1 MMLILLYVISFAFCA
16 TGQPFNNKLKG
27 DPQYTR
33 YVCSIPGLPGPPGSP
48 GRNGQT
54 GPHGRIGL
62 PGRDGRDGR
71 KGEKGEKGTAG
82 LRGKTGPLG
91 PTGDRGDQGEMGKK
105 GPVGE
110 AGDNGELGPKGPLGP
125 RGPKGE
131 RGERGEPGICKCG
144 NIILKSA
151 FSVGITTSYPQER
164 LPILFNKILFN
175 EGEHYNPSV
184 GKFICAIPGIYY
196 FSYDITLA
204 NKHLAISLVHNGQYK
219 IKTFDANT
227 GNHDVASGS
236 TLVYLKPEDEV
247 WLEIFY
253 TDQNGLFSDPSWA
266 DSLFSG
272 FLLYADTDYMNA
284 LSEDYF

>member
-1 MMLILLYVISFAFCA
+1 MLILLYAISIALCA
-16 TGQPFNNKLKG
+16 TGQSFDNNHKG
-27 DPQYTR
+27 DHQYTR
-33 YVCSIPGLPGPPGSP
+33 YVCSIPGLSGPPGSP

-82 LRGKTGPLG
+82 FRGKTGPLG
-91 PTGDRGDQGEMGKK
+91 PIGERGDQGETGKK
-105 GPVGE
+105 GPVGG
-110 AGDNGELGPKGPLGP
+110 AGGKGELGPKGPYGP

-131 RGERGEPGICKCG
+131 RGESGEPGVCKCG

-184 GKFICAIPGIYY
+184 GKFICAIPGIYF

-272 FLLYADTDYMNA
+272 FLLYPDTDYMNA

>member
-1 MMLILLYVISFAFCA
+1 MLILLYIISIVLC
-16 TGQPFNNKLKG
+16 TNGQPFNSNLKG
-27 DPQYTR
+27 DHQYTR
-33 YVCSIPGLPGPPGSP
+33 YVCSIPGLPGPSGSP

-82 LRGKTGPLG
+82 FRGKTGPLG
-91 PTGDRGDQGEMGKK
+91 PTGERGDLGETGKK
-105 GPVGE
+105 GPLGGPGDKGE
-110 AGDNGELGPKGPLGP
+110 VGPKGPYGP

-131 RGERGEPGICKCG
+131 RGERGEPGECKCG
-144 NIILKSA
+144 NIVLKSA

-164 LPILFNKILFN
+164 LPILFNKILHN
-175 EGEHYNPSV
+175 EGEHYNPAV
-184 GKFICAIPGIYY
+184 GKFICAIPGIYF

-272 FLLYADTDYMNA
+272 FLLYPDTDYMNA

>member
-1 MMLILLYVISFAFCA
+1 MMIILLYVTSFALCVS
-16 TGQPFNNKLKG
+16 GQPASNKRKG
-27 DPQYTR
+27 EHQNIQ

-48 GRNGQT
+48 GANGLV

-71 KGEKGEKGTAG
+71 KGEMGEKGATG

-91 PTGDRGDQGEMGKK
+91 PIGEKGDQGESGKK
-105 GPVGE
+105 GPIGPPGDKGE
-110 AGDNGELGPKGPLGP
+110 IGPDGPLGPKGDKGT
-125 RGPKGE
+125 RGYL
-131 RGERGEPGICKCG
+131 GEPG
-144 NIILKSA
+144 
-151 FSVGITTSYPQER
+151 VW
-164 LPILFNKILFN
+164 
-175 EGEHYNPSV
+175 EHYYPSV

-196 FSYDITLA
+196 FSYEITVA
-204 NKHLAISLVHNGQYK
+204 DKHLAISLVHNGEYK

-236 TLVYLKPEDEV
+236 TLLYLKPEDEV

-253 TDQNGLFSDPSWA
+253 ADQNGLFSDPSWA

-272 FLLYADTDYMNA
+272 FLLYADTDYLNA
-284 LSEDYF
+284 WSDDDF

>member
-1 MMLILLYVISFAFCA
+1 MMIILLCVASFALCA
-16 TGQPFNNKLKG
+16 SGQALHSQQKG
-27 DPQYTR
+27 DYQNTR
-33 YVCSIPGLPGPPGSP
+33 YVCSIPGLPGPPGSS
-48 GRNGQT
+48 GGNGQT

-71 KGEKGEKGTAG
+71 KGEKGEKGTEG
-82 LRGKTGPLG
+82 LRGKTGPFG
-91 PTGDRGDQGEMGKK
+91 PIGEKGDQGETGKRGPTGEPGDK
-105 GPVGE
+105 GE
-110 AGDNGELGPKGPLGP
+110 IGPKGPLGL
-125 RGPKGE
+125 RGQKGH
-131 RGERGEPGICKCG
+131 RGEQGEPGVCKCG

-175 EGEHYNPSV
+175 EGENYDPSI